1 MLTEQKTKN
10 TAQNNTRDRPN
21 TEEEEVKKTNCTR
34 GNGLNQFV
42 INLLVVIC
50 NKIQTNDRANRF
62 ATLHFDILE
71 PHHSPGQSQHEQT
84 ATIKKNI
91 AIAFRL
97 RINY

>member
-1 MLTEQKTKN
+1 MNANRAKNKEHGAQQHQRQTKH
-10 TAQNNTRDRPN
+10 RRRRR
-21 TEEEEVKKTNCTR
+21 KKTNCTR

-71 PHHSPGQSQHEQT
+71 PHHSLGQSQHEQT
-84 ATIKKNI
+84 ATIKKKYSDSFSVTN
-91 AIAFRL
+91 
-97 RINY
+97 